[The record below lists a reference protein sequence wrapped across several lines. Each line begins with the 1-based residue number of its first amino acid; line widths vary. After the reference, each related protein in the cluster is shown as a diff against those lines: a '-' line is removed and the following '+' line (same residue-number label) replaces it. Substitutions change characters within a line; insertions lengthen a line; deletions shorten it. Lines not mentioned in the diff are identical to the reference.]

1 MPQGGTR
8 EQSRQADGSRLRS
21 RHQERIDITARFTR
35 EWSERW
41 SFVEVRDVKFA
52 KIAFLAA
59 GVWGIVLITP
69 LYFLF
74 NAIGRQHGSP
84 ITYPQF
90 FYGFLSVTMAW
101 QFAFLVIGSDPARF
115 RLMMIPSMVEK
126 LLYVVSMGVLYI
138 EGRMPVMDAMIVAP
152 DLVWGVLFM
161 IAFAK
166 TSVSAGVRLVD
177 EC

>member
-1 MPQGGTR
+1 MRQSGTR

-21 RHQERIDITARFTR
+21 RPPERIDITARFTR

-41 SFVEVRDVKFA
+41 SFAEVRDVRFA
-52 KIAFLAA
+52 KIVFLAA
-59 GVWGIVLITP
+59 GVWGIVLVTP

-115 RLMMIPSMVEK
+115 RLMMIPSVAEK

-138 EGRMPVMDAMIVAP
+138 ERRMSVTDALIVAP
-152 DLVWGVLFM
+152 DLVWGLLFM

-166 TSVSAGVRLVD
+166 TSVSTGVRLVD